1 MEKYL
6 TTELTPEYNTRK
18 SFYGK
23 AYINIYPMK
32 KTLFSY
38 GVEVISINSKGEVI
52 DFPIEEDKL
61 SQTTLSH
68 TREFLKQTVDESK
81 NWTKKE
87 ILDLKRNFLVSE
99 KKA

>member
-1 MEKYL
+1 MVKYL
-6 TTELTPEYNTRK
+6 TVELTPEYNTRK

-23 AYINIYPMK
+23 AYINIYPTK

-38 GVEVISINSKGEVI
+38 GVEVISVNLRGEVI

-81 NWTKKE
+81 SWTKKE